1 MKITKARLKQIIK
14 EEIRDFQG
22 DFDPSSNM
30 PPESFGGDEAT
41 KKALIQNAAEFYS
54 IPAEEFMAVL
64 DYTEK
69 TAEEVNDILTNALVR
84 AHKTMPFNEKYGPG
98 KESRIGQYV
107 MDILKK
113 GIK

>member
-22 DFDPSSNM
+22 DFDPSANM
-30 PPESFGGDEAT
+30 PPESFGGDETA
-41 KKALIQNAAEFYS
+41 KKSLIQSAAEFYS
-54 IPAEEFMAVL
+54 IPAEEFMAAL
-64 DYTEK
+64 DYTER
-69 TAEEVNDILTNALVR
+69 TAEEINDLLTNALVQ

-107 MDILKK
+107 MKILRNQQ
-113 GIK
+113 